1 MKSFADGKIDVYLGP
16 VELGAPDNLEQAIV
30 DFIGGARRSLD
41 IAVQEIDSIPIAEAI
56 INARWNGVSINVFVE
71 QDYIR
76 TKLEKVPK
84 PPQPDTA
91 SGETQAEAIYRLQW
105 RADQETAAEDLERKR
120 ESLAIN
126 RVILPALLRN
136 GIEVK
141 GDFNPKIFHQKFIV
155 RDYRGKAQPRSALL
169 TGSANFT
176 HHDTHDNL
184 NNVFVFHDASYV
196 GSMRTS
202 LSGSCGGSSA
212 AACSETCRRRSA
224 SRASP
229 SRSPS
234 RPATRPSSS

>member
-1 MKSFADGKIDVYLGP
+1 MKSFADDKIDVYLGP
-16 VELGAPDNLEQAIV
+16 VELGAADNLEQAIV
-30 DFIGGARRSLD
+30 DFIGGGRRSLD
-41 IAVQEIDSIPIAEAI
+41 IAVQEIDSISIAEAI

-76 TKLEKVPK
+76 TKLEKVPE

-126 RVILPALLRN
+126 RVILSALLRN
-136 GIEVK
+136 GIEIK
-141 GDFNPKIFHQKFIV
+141 GDLNPKIFHQKFIV
-155 RDYRGKAQPRSALL
+155 RDYRGKAQPNSALL

-184 NNVFVFHDASYV
+184 NNVFVFHDARVCREYANEFLRLALGQFGRGRL
-196 GSMRTS
+196 GSLTW
-202 LSGSCGGSSA
+202 
-212 AACSETCRRRSA
+212 RSTA
-224 SRASP
+224 V
-229 SRSPS
+229 
-234 RPATRPSSS
+234 RPSH